1 MKQIVRSPLITEKNT
16 TLSEAGVYV
25 FEVALDASKPEIKKA
40 VEAGFSVKVKNIRTA
55 VCRND
60 MKYNKFGLSK
70 VRKWKKAYI
79 QLAAG
84 QKISLFE
91 GA

>member
-1 MKQIVRSPLITEKNT
+1 MIQIIKSPLITEKNT
-16 TLSEAGVYV
+16 SMSESGVYV
-25 FEVALDASKPEIKKA
+25 FEVHVEATKPQIKKA
-40 VEAGFSVKVKNIRTA
+40 VETGFSVKVDSVRTSN
-55 VCRND
+55 CRND

-70 VRKWKKAYI
+70 IRRWKKAYI
-79 QLAAG
+79 KLSPG

>member
-1 MKQIVRSPLITEKNT
+1 MIQIIKTPLITEKNT
-16 TLSEAGVYV
+16 TLSETGVYV
-25 FEVALDASKPEIKKA
+25 FEVHSDATKPQIKKA
-40 VEAGFSVKVKNIRTA
+40 VEIGFSVKVNSVRTSN
-55 VCRND
+55 CRND

-70 VRKWKKAYI
+70 IRRWKKAYI
-79 QLAAG
+79 KLAPG

>member
-1 MKQIVRSPLITEKNT
+1 MKQLVKSPLITEKNT
-16 TLSEAGVYV
+16 LLSESGVYV
-25 FEVALDASKPEIKKA
+25 FEVHMEASKPEIKQA
-40 VEAGFSVKVKNIRTA
+40 VEKGFNVKVKNIRTA

-60 MKYNKFGLSK
+60 MKYTRFGLSK

-79 QLAAG
+79 KLADG

>member
-1 MKQIVRSPLITEKNT
+1 MKQIIKSPLITEKNT
-16 TLSEAGVYV
+16 NLAEAGVYV
-25 FEVALDASKPEIKKA
+25 FEVHLEASKPEIKKA
-40 VEAGFSVKVKNIRTA
+40 VEAGFSVKVKDIRTA
-55 VCRND
+55 VCRSD

-70 VRKWKKAYI
+70 IRRWKKAYVK
-79 QLAAG
+79 LAAG

>member
-1 MKQIVRSPLITEKNT
+1 MKQIIRSPLITEKNT
-16 TLSEAGVYV
+16 TLSETGVYV
-25 FEVALDASKPEIKKA
+25 FEVHIEASKPEIKKA
-40 VEAGFSVKVKNIRTA
+40 VETGFAVKVKGIRT
-55 VCRND
+55 VICRSD
-60 MKYNKFGLSK
+60 MKYTKFGLSK

-84 QKISLFE
+84 QKIALFE

>member
-1 MKQIVRSPLITEKNT
+1 MIQIIKSPLITEKNT
-16 TLSEAGVYV
+16 NLSESGVYV
-25 FEVALDASKPEIKKA
+25 FEVHSDATKPQIKKA
-40 VEAGFSVKVKNIRTA
+40 IEDGFSVKVNGIRT
-55 VCRND
+55 VICRND
-60 MKYNKFGLSK
+60 MKYNKFGLTK

-79 QLAAG
+79 QLAPG

>member
-1 MKQIVRSPLITEKNT
+1 MKQIIRSPLITEKNT
-16 TLSEAGVYV
+16 ALSEAGVYV
-25 FEVALDASKPEIKKA
+25 FEVDLTATKPEIKKA
-40 VEAGFSVKVKNIRTA
+40 VEAGFSVKVKKIRT
-55 VCRND
+55 VICRND

-70 VRKWKKAYI
+70 VRRWKKAFI
-79 QLAAG
+79 QVAAG

>member
-1 MKQIVRSPLITEKNT
+1 MIQIIKSPLITEKNT
-16 TLSEAGVYV
+16 ALSESGVYV
-25 FEVALDASKPEIKKA
+25 FEVHIESTKPEIKKA
-40 VEAGFSVKVKNIRTA
+40 VEAGFSVKVKNIRTSI
-55 VCRND
+55 CRND

-70 VRKWKKAYI
+70 VLKWKKAYV

>member
-1 MKQIVRSPLITEKNT
+1 MKQIIRSPLITEKNT
-16 TLSEAGVYV
+16 TLAESGVYV
-25 FEVALDASKPEIKKA
+25 FEVDMTATKPDIKKA
-40 VEAGFSVKVKNIRTA
+40 VETGFSVKVKNIRTA

-60 MKYNKFGLSK
+60 MKYNRFGLSK

-79 QLAAG
+79 ELAAG

>member
-1 MKQIVRSPLITEKNT
+1 MKQIIRSPLITEKNT

-25 FEVALDASKPEIKKA
+25 FEVDVTATKPEIKKA
-40 VEAGFSVKVKNIRTA
+40 IETGFSVKVQGVRT
-55 VCRND
+55 VQCRGD
-60 MKYNKFGLSK
+60 MKYSKFGLTK